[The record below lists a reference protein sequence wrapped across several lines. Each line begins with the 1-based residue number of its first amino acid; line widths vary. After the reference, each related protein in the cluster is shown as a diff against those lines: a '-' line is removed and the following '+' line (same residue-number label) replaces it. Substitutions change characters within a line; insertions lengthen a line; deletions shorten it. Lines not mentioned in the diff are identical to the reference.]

1 MQDVRI
7 CWRCRGLPQ
16 LQVNIIFPILNP
28 DNNALPRFGGCED
41 NWEFAGINCEGT
53 ENSIL
58 DCVVGKPTDAC
69 NKGSE
74 GAGVRC
80 II

>member
-1 MQDVRI
+1 MTH
-7 CWRCRGLPQ
+7 PQ
-16 LQVNIIFPILNP
+16 VLVLE
-28 DNNALPRFGGCED
+28 NAMMPPRFGDCSD
-41 NWEFAGINCEGT
+41 DWEVAGINCEGT

-58 DCVVGKPTDAC
+58 DCNVGKPTDAC

-80 II
+80 IV